1 MEKIMTTDNTTE
13 SLETNDDTKKEFL
26 IDTGDTPSDVAVE
39 KIKDAVEGTKP
50 KRGPKPKTKE
60 NSDVEANAAI
70 TQIQGQVTQLNSQ
83 LQDSTQQVLKV
94 FKLNQHTKIPSYGT
108 EASAC
113 FDIRVNLQGEL
124 DAGNKHITAFTKQNQ
139 VIDRKIEVDTDG
151 RAYVELRPYERLITP
166 TGAIFDI
173 PEGYSLKVHPRSGT
187 SLKQGINLINQ
198 EAVIDADFV
207 EELKILLVNS
217 SEGYVKIYHDER
229 YAQGELQVVLQTK
242 FEELTERPQQK
253 TDRTGGLGHTGTK

>member
-1 MEKIMTTDNTTE
+1 MTTDTKTE
-13 SLETNDDTKKEFL
+13 SLETNEDTKKVIS
-26 IDTGDTPSDVAVE
+26 IDLGDASADVTEAVE
-39 KIKDAVEGTKP
+39 ETKP

-60 NSDVEANAAI
+60 ISNVDVNSAI
-70 TQIQGQVTQLNSQ
+70 TQIQGQLTQVNSQ

-94 FKLNQHTKIPSYGT
+94 FKLNEHTQIPSYGT

-139 VIDRKIEVDTDG
+139 VIDRKIEIETDG
-151 RAYVELRPYERLITP
+151 RPYVELRPHERMIAP
-166 TGAIFDI
+166 TGAIYDI
-173 PEGYSLKVHPRSGT
+173 PAGYSLKVHPRSGT

-207 EELKILLVNS
+207 EELKLLLVNT
-217 SEGYVKIYHDER
+217 SETYVKVYHNER

-242 FEELTERPQQK
+242 FEEITERPQQK
-253 TDRTGGLGHTGTK
+253 TDRTGGLGHTGTN